1 MAVPRYEDLTPEDIA
16 ESRERPESNY
26 DADDDVKP
34 EEADVQDNLSRLTSG
49 W

>member
-16 ESRERPESNY
+16 ESRERPVVE
-26 DADDDVKP
+26 DEEDDVKP
-34 EEADVQDNLSRLTSG
+34 EEADAQDNLSRLTSG